1 MSSMWVHQQSTPSV
15 AMIDPFPRLFG
26 KLNTFEIKWEGRKF
40 SVNFKEMLPR
50 ECYRSDILLRNIWA
64 VWSFTETRMKAEKIL
79 HRNFPS
85 SERAL

>member
-1 MSSMWVHQQSTPSV
+1 
-15 AMIDPFPRLFG
+15 MIDPFPRLFG

-64 VWSFTETRMKAEKIL
+64 VWSFTETRMKSEKIL